1 MSLVSH
7 RYLCGAVLIA
17 AIAVATADANI
28 FPSAVKI
35 TSVTPGGVTVRYILN
50 EDADGSGGN
59 PGAQIR
65 VLRATDHVAVKTVQL
80 TAPAAGTRRGA
91 STWTWDK
98 TDDASNPVPQGEYYF
113 EIIASDDGYAV
124 WTQISDDA
132 DNNNKYNSLRGVAV
146 NRNPA
151 SPYYGRIYIS
161 NSAAGTVSGGPTLG
175 DGIYMRNADCS
186 DSDVGQGF
194 TARTGGQNWTL
205 SANSPFRLRVGED
218 DNLFIADYSDAH
230 SGVYMADPDVNGA
243 VDVLDS
249 SDRASGGLSSVHGSI
264 VGSAVPV
271 GTLAGGD
278 LQIYAIDED
287 YPSPIN
293 SLMRWDVNAGP
304 LPSTNPPTLLNSPL
318 LAVFNVI
325 CDVARAPDGKLF
337 LMQYRFE
344 GSDVASVFV
353 LSPDGGTVLWD
364 SMTATHAIDPGAN
377 DYLRQCYGGIALT
390 SDGSMMAIA
399 KYASQTMIVPID
411 PGTGLPDLASRVE
424 VASGSVAYSRGIDLD
439 AVGNVYLVTSG
450 HARLR
455 VWSPPTGANSSTTQS
470 GTFTTA
476 GPTILTNPQSQ
487 TVCSPGVPSV
497 QLSVTATGT
506 GTLSYLWLKNNSPL
520 ANGGHYSGVTT
531 NQLTISPVDA
541 GDLGVYRVEVT
552 DSNGTTPS
560 EEALLAMYAAPTITA
575 NPQTQ
580 MVTAGDSV
588 GFSVGA
594 SSAVT
599 PTPTLSYQ
607 WRLNDVN
614 LTDDG
619 VNVVGAT
626 TANLML
632 HNVAVS
638 ESGAKLHAVVTDTCG
653 QSASSTVATLL
664 VVEIPCHDPFADSDG
679 DGDVDMY
686 DFGVFQS
693 CFSGLEFYTD
703 PACRCFDRD
712 GNDVVNALDLG
723 DPWNPQ
729 PNTFMACFSGAAI
742 PADPDCDGEAASFF
756 EDFDV
761 DHTANWVVN
770 KGPNPDGS
778 SANFFFDYSTVGIP
792 AAPGSNGTTR
802 GLRLT
807 ANVTGATFSG
817 LSVSPAGQSF
827 SGDYTLECYMWL
839 NYNGPLNGG
848 GVGSTQVTGL
858 GIGTAGGVA
867 TWAGSGAAI
876 DSVHFGMTG
885 EGGSSADFR
894 AYSSAATTSYQDGSS
909 VYIAGPEL
917 TNRNSIHPYYS
928 VFGGQAA
935 PAAQLAL
942 FSSQTGVTDVGA
954 TGFAWRHVK
963 VVKSGNFAIWIVDGT
978 PLVFVDLT
986 TVALGGGNILFNQY
1000 DINATV
1006 ATDPDQLLFGLI
1018 DNVRVSPN

>member
-50 EDADGSGGN
+50 EDADGGGGN
-59 PGAQIR
+59 PGVQIR

-113 EIIASDDGYAV
+113 EITASDDGYAV
-124 WTQISDDA
+124 WTQISSDA
-132 DNNNKYNSLRGVAV
+132 ADNNKYNSLRGVAV

-175 DGIYMRNADCS
+175 AGIYMRNADSS

-194 TARTGGQNWTL
+194 TVRTGGQNWTL
-205 SANSPFRLRVGED
+205 SANSPYRLRVGED

-230 SGVYMADPDVNGA
+230 SGVYMADPDVSGA

-271 GTLAGGD
+271 GSLAGGN

-318 LAVFNVI
+318 IAALNII

-337 LMQYRFE
+337 VMQYRWA
-344 GSDVASVFV
+344 GTDVPSVFV
-353 LSPDGGTVLWD
+353 LSPDGETILWD
-364 SMTATHAIDPGAN
+364 SMAATVAIEPGAA
-377 DYLRQCYGGIALT
+377 DYLNQSYGGIAF
-390 SDGSMMAIA
+390 SPDGSMMVIA
-399 KYASQTMIVPID
+399 KLNSQTMTVPID
-411 PGTGLPDLASRVE
+411 PVTGFPDLASRFE
-424 VASGSVAYSRGIDLD
+424 VPTGSVGNSRGIDLD

-455 VWSPPTGANSSTTQS
+455 IWSPPTGPNSSTTNS
-470 GTFTTA
+470 ASFTTA

-497 QLSVTATGT
+497 QFSVSATGT
-506 GTLSYLWLKNNSPL
+506 GTLSYLWLRNNAPL
-520 ANGGHYSGVTT
+520 ANVGHYSGVTT
-531 NQLTISPVDA
+531 SQLTISPVDA
-541 GDLGVYRVEVT
+541 SDLGVYRVEVT
-552 DSNGTTPS
+552 DSIGTTPS
-560 EEALLAMYAAPTITA
+560 EEAVLAMYGAPTITA
-575 NPQTQ
+575 NPQTK
-580 MVTAGDSV
+580 MVTSGESA
-588 GFSVGA
+588 GFSVAG

-599 PTPTLSYQ
+599 PSPTLSYQ
-607 WRLNDVN
+607 WKMNDTDLV
-614 LTDDG
+614 DDG
-619 VNVVGAT
+619 INVVGAA
-626 TANLML
+626 TASLML
-632 HNVAVS
+632 HNVTVS
-638 ESGAKLHAVVTDTCG
+638 ESGAKLRAVVTDTCG

-664 VVEIPCHDPFADSDG
+664 VVEISCHDPFADSDG

-712 GNDVVNALDLG
+712 GNDVVNAVDFG

-742 PADPDCDGEAASFF
+742 PADPACDGEAASFF
-756 EDFDV
+756 EDFDT
-761 DHTANWVVN
+761 DNSANWVVN

-778 SANFFFDYSTVGIP
+778 SADFFFDYSTVGIP
-792 AAPGSNGTTR
+792 PAPGSNGTTR
-802 GLRLT
+802 GLRLA
-807 ANVTGATFSG
+807 ANVTGTLFSG
-817 LSVSPAGQSF
+817 LSVSPVGQSF

-885 EGGSSADFR
+885 DGGSSADYR
-894 AYSSAATTSYQDGSS
+894 VYSSAATVSYQDGSP

-917 TNRNSIHPYYS
+917 TSRNSSHPYYS
-928 VFGGQAA
+928 VFGGQPA
-935 PAAQLAL
+935 PPAQLAL
-942 FSSQTGVTDVGA
+942 FPSQTGVTDVGA
-954 TGFAWRHVK
+954 VGFAWRHVK
-963 VVKSGNFAIWIVDGT
+963 VIKSGNFAIWIVDDR
-978 PLVFVDLT
+978 PLAFVDLT
-986 TVALGGGNILFNQY
+986 TVSLGGGNILFNHY
-1000 DINATV
+1000 DINDGV
-1006 ATDPDQLLFGLI
+1006 ATDPNQLLFGLI
-1018 DNVRVSPN
+1018 DNVRILPN